1 LLARLDSRRS
11 GRSRAIRVVRYELYD
26 PTATVSSRPC
36 GWVEGPTKPITPR
49 EHTSSEG
56 GSVLRQRETAKR
68 DFPSIPLRSGGGG
81 GGEVST
87 TFRSLRRGR
96 RGGRCRNAA
105 GGLLTKMRKLVK
117 GLARPEPRWLR
128 AMEES
133 VLSLF
138 RSLAAVCLDSVNIAL
153 RENRIGLIAHP
164 WTIDL

>member
-1 LLARLDSRRS
+1 
-11 GRSRAIRVVRYELYD
+11 
-26 PTATVSSRPC
+26 
-36 GWVEGPTKPITPR
+36 
-49 EHTSSEG
+49 
-56 GSVLRQRETAKR
+56 
-68 DFPSIPLRSGGGG
+68 
-81 GGEVST
+81 
-87 TFRSLRRGR
+87 
-96 RGGRCRNAA
+96 
-105 GGLLTKMRKLVK
+105 MRKLVK